1 MASNDDHCQ
10 VDEISG
16 QNLYGPTMNQ
26 PTPLPRGHVLRDCT
40 YIGTE
45 MISRRRAE
53 EKPIKVMSDLDA
65 SGKVIKARFRPDPTR
80 GWGKRHPGW
89 RVRIQSKTRM
99 DGSWFSPIRT
109 AGSTR
114 CHSDL
119 CIVNRQEET
128 GARRPN
134 PVQDPHAALR

>member
-1 MASNDDHCQ
+1 
-10 VDEISG
+10 
-16 QNLYGPTMNQ
+16 MNQ

-53 EKPIKVMSDLDA
+53 DRPIKVMSDLDA
-65 SGKVIKARFRPDPTR
+65 RGKVIKARFRPDPMAAWPTR
-80 GWGKRHPGW
+80 RPESSDSE
-89 RVRIQSKTRM
+89 RTRTV
-99 DGSWFSPIRT
+99 GSWFSPTRT

-119 CIVNRQEET
+119 CIVNRQEGT